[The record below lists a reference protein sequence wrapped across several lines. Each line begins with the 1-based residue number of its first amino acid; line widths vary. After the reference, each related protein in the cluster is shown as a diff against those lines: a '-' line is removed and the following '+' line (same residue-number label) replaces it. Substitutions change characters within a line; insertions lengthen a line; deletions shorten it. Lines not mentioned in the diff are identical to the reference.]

1 MSDSRESHS
10 TGILRRP
17 AELLLSYLS
26 LLAILLYP
34 VGLSTL
40 WVQQVMK
47 DYIGGPVASLYA
59 ASLVPI
65 PVVAGKAIV
74 SVLIL
79 LMIALGSA
87 TLLLIV
93 PMLRY
98 IAQHANEF
106 DVPSVRWLHYTRFLF
121 ATGSFLNL
129 VTLPQEFGFVYLDS
143 TVDWFL
149 YVGCGLLG
157 GYLIVKAVPVTE
169 SSLVFVGPAVA
180 GIAAMLGAFCLS
192 AIKPY
197 PSYCG
202 VRVGRARRD

>member
-26 LLAILLYP
+26 VLAILLYP

-40 WVQQVMK
+40 WVQVMK
-47 DYIGGPVASLYA
+47 EYIGGPVASLYA

-65 PVVAGKAIV
+65 PAVTGKAIV

-79 LMIALGSA
+79 LMLALGFA

-106 DVPSVRWLHYTRFLF
+106 DAPSVRWLHYTRFLF
-121 ATGSFLNL
+121 ATGSFLNSYL
-129 VTLPQEFGFVYLDS
+129 APTDSYLDAVTS
-143 TVDWFL
+143 QQ
-149 YVGCGLLG
+149 GASLLD
-157 GYLIVKAVPVTE
+157 LHQ
-169 SSLVFVGPAVA
+169 
-180 GIAAMLGAFCLS
+180 
-192 AIKPY
+192 
-197 PSYCG
+197 
-202 VRVGRARRD
+202 